1 MRSIYLV
8 FTSWNGLELLQRKLQ
23 KTDIVDVGDQNT
35 YGIQKLCKFH

>member
-23 KTDIVDVGDQNT
+23 KTDIVDAGDQNI
-35 YGIQKLCKFH
+35 YDIQKLCKFH